1 VEGLIEP
8 AETVHWGGMFSLADQ
23 LQMLSL
29 SRKSGVLEVRQD
41 GQIGRVYLA
50 DGQVIDA
57 AYGFRS
63 GTQALLTLLRLPR
76 TDAIFT
82 NGKPDAKRTILEPLP
97 SLLLEAARQSDE
109 GTPPS
114 PPNAKGPTL
123 LIATAD
129 NTARLHPLNKA
140 LVTVGRSLDNDIV
153 ISDTSVSRYHARV
166 DVCDFAIILRD
177 LSSRNGTWL
186 RSCRVYDV
194 ILEPDDTVYFG
205 LTSARLVHRDWTA
218 LSTPEEIEAA
228 DANRKPTH
236 SLERNGQKPAPG
248 TGAPTDALWDRASIP
263 FETQI
268 VPALKLEH
276 R

>member
-1 VEGLIEP
+1 MEGLIEP
-8 AETVHWGGMFSLADQ
+8 AETVHWGALFSLTDQ

-41 GQIGRVYLA
+41 GQIGRIYLA

-82 NGKPDAKRTILEPLP
+82 NGRIDAKRTILEPLP

-109 GTPPS
+109 DITPT

-129 NTARLHPLNKA
+129 NTARLYPLNKA
-140 LVTVGRSLDNDIV
+140 LVTIGRSLDNDIV
-153 ISDTSVSRYHARV
+153 ISDTSVSRYHARA

-218 LSTPEEIEAA
+218 LPTPQDAEAA
-228 DANRKPTH
+228 NAEKKPTH
-236 SLERNGQKPAPG
+236 SLERNGHKPSSG
-248 TGAPTDALWDRASIP
+248 TGAPTDALWNRGSIP

-268 VPALKLEH
+268 VPAIQLEN